1 MFYQLK
7 ITLRNLR
14 QNGLYS
20 AINIGGLAVSLA
32 AVNGNTA
39 FGLFHAVVFGD
50 ELIISYYKPKRK
62 NNYYCQNNNKG
73 CCHIYSINNIP
84 QIYTKIYLYIH
95 IQAKNYT

>member
-50 ELIISYYKPKRK
+50 AKFLIILR
-62 NNYYCQNNNKG
+62 
-73 CCHIYSINNIP
+73 P
-84 QIYTKIYLYIH
+84 QM
-95 IQAKNYT
+95 